1 MNTLKLISVKALMR
15 SAKSIFI
22 ALPLAL
28 GCFLTAPATA
38 ASINWTLEEVVFNDG
53 GSAFGTF
60 VTDSTSGGLLS
71 YDITT
76 TEGNKL
82 GGFHYDGI
90 GDQFLAM
97 NMFNANPNSFI
108 LISTDPFMVPYL
120 NLSFLSGFTSAGTNF
135 IDTSGQFGG
144 SWECNNCRDIRL
156 ITAGYATSVSA
167 VPEPETYALLLSG
180 LGLMGFV
187 ARRRS
192 QARV

>member
-1 MNTLKLISVKALMR
+1 MNTPKPISVKYILRFARSILISV
-15 SAKSIFI
+15 
-22 ALPLAL
+22 PLAL

-38 ASINWTLEEVVFNDG
+38 ASINWTLQEVVFNDG

-60 VTDSTSGGLLS
+60 LTDSTSGVLTS

-76 TEGNKL
+76 TEGSTL

-90 GDQFLAM
+90 GDQFLGM
-97 NMFNANPNSFI
+97 NYFGVNPNSFI
-108 LISTDPFMVPYL
+108 LISTDPDQVPYL
-120 NLSFLSGFTSAGTNF
+120 NLSFLGGFTAAGTNF

-144 SWECNNCRDIRL
+144 SWEYNNCRDIRL

-167 VPEPETYALLLSG
+167 VPEPETYALRLSG
-180 LGLMGFV
+180 LGLMGFI

-192 QARV
+192 